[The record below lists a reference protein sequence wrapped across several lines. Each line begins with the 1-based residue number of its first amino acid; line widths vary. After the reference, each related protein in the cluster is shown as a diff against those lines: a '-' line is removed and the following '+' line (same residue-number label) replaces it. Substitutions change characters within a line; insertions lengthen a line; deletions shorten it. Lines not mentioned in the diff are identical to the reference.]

1 MASTSNTENAVTS
14 SGVPTAI
21 NKSQTTRDTLQTT
34 TAEPPTTTAEPQAT
48 IAGPQASTKKH
59 LTTDSTKM
67 QTTTEDSVPS
77 TPHPPNVTSA
87 TTPTRV
93 MNGIGPS
100 NLTKLVEMS
109 DSEELTPESL
119 RNLIKSLE
127 DEVDGRNT
135 GDTKVS
141 L

>member
-34 TAEPPTTTAEPQAT
+34 TAEPPTTTAEPRAT
-48 IAGPQASTKKH
+48 IAGPQASTKK
-59 LTTDSTKM
+59 
-67 QTTTEDSVPS
+67 TTTEGSVPS

-93 MNGIGPS
+93 MNGVGPS